1 MKFNPLPEEHNS
13 PQLIEHLKEIYK
25 MRAEDR
31 ESLARIEAQVAARMR
46 SRLMKKPLPEQ
57 QESHSWQPPN
67 FEQVPYRE
75 RPDQIDRSGG
85 SPPLARPGERDPISR
100 GRPKTN
106 WRYRLNLIA
115 AVIVVVLISGSTA
128 AIYAAI
134 QHRNTVLPLAT
145 EPTHRVSQVPQA
157 THKIRQP
164 IYLTSGLRLA
174 VISDKVSWVI
184 GSDALATD
192 WSELVRTT
200 DGGKSWQQVKL
211 PEGSSALGYTVVID
225 EVTALVP
232 VGDILS
238 NKYWITFDGGASWQH
253 FDLPVAKPGLEN
265 DAEPNLITFLDHSQ
279 AWIIEPGG
287 AGSSEQKVLFH
298 TGNAGKSWQKVA
310 TLPMNNTV
318 FGFVFTDV
326 QTGWLVAE
334 SFGKGS
340 ALYATHDGGKT
351 WKQQDL
357 PAPPSGSKTPNMLRN
372 LTFTSNRD
380 GYVFFG
386 AGQDTATNVYLY
398 TTQDGGRSWQIQGG
412 ALPYDSGFGKMLDP
426 SHISATSLDV
436 KTQQFG
442 VALLTLS
449 NGQWTKK
456 ILKSDVEDFDF
467 VSPQVGFALVKPQ
480 NQPLDWYRTSDGGKT
495 WVKVGTLP

>member
-1 MKFNPLPEEHNS
+1 MKFNPLPEERNS
-13 PQLIEHLKEIYK
+13 PQLIEHLKEFYK

-31 ESLARIEAQVAARMR
+31 ESLARIEAQVAARIR
-46 SRLMKKPLPEQ
+46 SHLMKQPLPKH
-57 QESHSWQPPN
+57 QESHPWQPPN
-67 FEQVPYRE
+67 SEHIPYRE
-75 RPDQIDRSGG
+75 RLDQMD
-85 SPPLARPGERDPISR
+85 RPGGWNPLTRPAERDAISR
-100 GRPKTN
+100 GRPKN
-106 WRYRLNLIA
+106 AWWSRLNLIA
-115 AVIVVVLISGSTA
+115 AVIVVVLMSGSA
-128 AIYAAI
+128 AIIFTAL
-134 QHRNTVLPLAT
+134 QHRHTRIPLAT
-145 EPTHRVSQVPQA
+145 KPTHGMSQVTQA
-157 THKIRQP
+157 THTIHQP
-164 IYLTSGLRLA
+164 IYLTNGLRLA

-211 PEGSSALGYTVVID
+211 PAGSSALSYTVVID

-238 NKYWITFDGGASWQH
+238 NKYWITFDGGASWRH
-253 FDLPVAKPGLEN
+253 FDLPVAKPGLEK
-265 DAEPNLITFLDHSQ
+265 DAEPNLITFLDHAQ

-287 AGSSEQKVLFH
+287 AGSSEQRVLFH
-298 TGNAGKSWQKVA
+298 SGNAGTSWQKVA
-310 TLPMNNTV
+310 TLPISGAV
-318 FGFVFTDV
+318 FGFVFTDMR
-326 QTGWLVAE
+326 TGWLVAE

-351 WKQQDL
+351 WKQQEL

-398 TTQDGGRSWQIQGG
+398 TTQDGGRSWQIRGG
-412 ALPYDSGFGKMLDP
+412 ALPYDSGFNKMLDP
-426 SHISATSLDV
+426 SHILATTLDV
-436 KTQQFG
+436 RTQRFA
-442 VALLTLS
+442 VTLLTLS

-456 ILKSDVEDFDF
+456 LLKADVEDFDF

>member
-1 MKFNPLPEEHNS
+1 MKFDPLPEEHNS

-25 MRAEDR
+25 MKAEDR
-31 ESLARIEAQVAARMR
+31 ESLARIEARVAARMR
-46 SRLMKKPLPEQ
+46 SRLMKQPLPEH
-57 QESHSWQPPN
+57 QESHSWHLPN
-67 FEQVPYRE
+67 SEHVPHRE
-75 RPDQIDRSGG
+75 RLDQIDRAGDWN
-85 SPPLARPGERDPISR
+85 PLARPAERDPISR
-100 GRPKTN
+100 GRPKN
-106 WRYRLNLIA
+106 AWRSRLNLIA
-115 AVIVVVLISGSTA
+115 AVIVVVLISGSAA
-128 AIYAAI
+128 AIFTAL
-134 QHRNTVLPLAT
+134 QHRHPVSRLTA
-145 EPTHRVSQVPQA
+145 EPTHGSSLVPRA
-157 THKIRQP
+157 THTIRQP
-164 IYLTSGLRLA
+164 IYLTNGLRLA
-174 VISDKVSWVI
+174 VISDQVSWVI

-211 PEGSSALGYTVVID
+211 PAGSSALSYTVVID

-253 FDLPVAKPGLEN
+253 LDLPVAQPGLEH
-265 DAEPNLITFLDHSQ
+265 DAVPNLITFLDHSQ
-279 AWIIEPGG
+279 AWILEPGG
-287 AGSSEQKVLFH
+287 AGSPEQRVLFH

-310 TLPMNNTV
+310 TLPIPGAV
-318 FGFVFTDV
+318 FGFVFTDM

-334 SFGKGS
+334 GFGKGS
-340 ALYATHDGGKT
+340 ALYATHNGGKT
-351 WKQQDL
+351 WKQQEL
-357 PAPPSGSKTPNMLRN
+357 PASPSGSKTPNMLRN
-372 LTFTSNRD
+372 LTFTSDRD

-386 AGQDTATNVYLY
+386 AGQDVATNVYLY

-412 ALPYDSGFGKMLDP
+412 ALPYDSGFNKMLDP
-426 SHISATSLDV
+426 SHILATTLDV
-436 KTQQFG
+436 RTQQFA
-442 VALLTLS
+442 VAMLTLS

-456 ILKSDVEDFDF
+456 LLKADVEDFDF